1 MIDYKRE
8 VFEKSLMNNWD
19 SHKELTEVMEYFCE
33 SDQIDPDEAANLI
46 GGIISLMSIRLQN
59 TMRSYDIL
67 ETAITKTLLDEV
79 LCNE

>member
-1 MIDYKRE
+1 MLSYKKE
-8 VFEKSLMNNWD
+8 VFEKSLMSNWD

-59 TMRSYDIL
+59 TMRNYDIL
-67 ETAITKTLLDEV
+67 ETALTKALIDKGL
-79 LCNE
+79 